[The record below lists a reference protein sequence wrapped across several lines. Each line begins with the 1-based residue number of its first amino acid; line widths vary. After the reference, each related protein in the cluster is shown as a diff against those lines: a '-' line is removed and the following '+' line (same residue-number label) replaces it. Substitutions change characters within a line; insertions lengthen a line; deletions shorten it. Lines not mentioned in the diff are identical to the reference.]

1 MEIRVQPV
9 TTDFFSVEIAVC
21 AVYDSADLLF
31 GSDVS
36 HNGEDLSCKH
46 HANLIR
52 EKSFHCTAMIIVIAV
67 KPPFIRSSV
76 DPFVILEMF
85 REPVGL
91 AFQIQDD
98 ILDLTS
104 TAEELGKPVGSDEK
118 NEKNTY
124 VSMKGLEQSRED
136 VMRYTKEAID
146 AFDSLHRENTF
157 LRDLLQYL
165 SGRKK

>member
-9 TTDFFSVEIAVC
+9 TADFFSVEIAVC

-76 DPFVILEMF
+76 DPFVILEMS

-91 AFQIQDD
+91 ALQIFRQ
-98 ILDLTS
+98 
-104 TAEELGKPVGSDEK
+104 LGQADGNASAADPVPAALGITCE
-118 NEKNTY
+118 
-124 VSMKGLEQSRED
+124 
-136 VMRYTKEAID
+136 
-146 AFDSLHRENTF
+146 
-157 LRDLLQYL
+157 
-165 SGRKK
+165 